1 MRGRCA
7 DRMNILNVN
16 HLIDPE
22 SGGGTAERTVQLSR
36 SLVAAGAVVEV
47 LALDIGVTATCRAA
61 LAGIRLTAIPCANR
75 RFFVPHFPWPEIEA
89 AVVRADVVQLS
100 GHWTLLNVLVRNE
113 CRRLGKPYVFCPAG
127 ALRVV
132 GRSRWLKLLYD
143 AVAGKAIA
151 RDARVCIGITD
162 DERADFIRY
171 GVSAEKVEVISNGI
185 DPAEYETPDPAESD
199 QEVRAK
205 FSICAAPFV
214 LFLGRLN
221 WIKGPDLLLEAYCRV
236 AAATPNVH
244 LVLAGPDGGMLTQL
258 QEAAAVSGFK
268 ERIHFPGY
276 LAGDKKQAALRQA
289 AMLAIPSRREAMSIV
304 VLEAGIV
311 CTPVLFTDTC
321 GLADFA
327 SAGAGTMVPPTVDG
341 LEHGLRAV
349 LADPESAGAG
359 AVRLQKCVRSDY
371 LWMHQARRYLALY
384 ERLLSGSKR

>member
-1 MRGRCA
+1 
-7 DRMNILNVN
+7 MNILNVN

-36 SLVAAGAVVEV
+36 SLVAAGAGVEV
-47 LALDIGVTATCRAA
+47 LALDIGVTAARRAA
-61 LAGIRLTAIPCANR
+61 LVDIRITAIPCANR
-75 RFFVPHFPWPEIEA
+75 RYFVPRFPSPEIEA
-89 AVVRADVVQLS
+89 AVARADIVQLS
-100 GHWTLLNVLVRNE
+100 GHWTLLNVLVWNA

-132 GRSRWLKLLYD
+132 GRSQWLKRLYD

-151 RDARVCIGITD
+151 RDAEVCIAITD

-185 DPAEYETPDPAESD
+185 DPAEYETPDPVGSD
-199 QEVRAK
+199 QAVRAK
-205 FSICAAPFV
+205 YGIRAAPFV

-236 AAATPNVH
+236 AAATPDVH

-258 QEAAAVSGFK
+258 QDAAAASGFK

-276 LAGDKKQAALRQA
+276 LSGGKKKVAIRQA
-289 AMLAIPSRREAMSIV
+289 TLLAIPSRREAMSIV

-327 SAGAGTMVPPTVDG
+327 STGEGTMVPSTVDG
-341 LEHGLRAV
+341 LEQGLRAL
-349 LADPESAGAG
+349 LADPERACAG
-359 AVRLQKCVRSDY
+359 AVRLQQRVQSDY
-371 LWMHQARRYLALY
+371 LWTHQARRYLSLY
-384 ERLLSGSKR
+384 ERLLSGPTR